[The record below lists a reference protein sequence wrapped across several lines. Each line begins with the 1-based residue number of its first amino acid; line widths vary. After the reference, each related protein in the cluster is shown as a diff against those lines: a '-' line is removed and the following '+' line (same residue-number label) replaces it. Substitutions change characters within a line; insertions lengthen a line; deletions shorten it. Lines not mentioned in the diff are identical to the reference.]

1 MTDASD
7 GHKQLSLVLGGV
19 RSGKSSFALSL
30 AEKAGAPVLFVA
42 TAEAGDE
49 EMRTRIKQHQQQRPS
64 DWRTLEAPLG
74 AGEAIRQSLGDARV
88 VLLDCVS
95 FLVANAMG
103 SVGDDAEAATAKVEA
118 EIEGLL
124 AAIAQTKAC
133 FIVVSNEVGLG
144 VVPPYPSGRQ
154 FRDLLG
160 WANQRLARAS
170 GFVYW
175 MVAGLPVELKAS
187 GLARNIGANS

>member
-1 MTDASD
+1 MTDAN
-7 GHKQLSLVLGGV
+7 KNLSFVLGGV

-30 AEKAGAPVLFVA
+30 AEQAGESVLFVA

-49 EMRTRIKQHQQQRPS
+49 EMHARIAQHKQQRART
-64 DWRTLEAPLG
+64 WRTLEAPLNV
-74 AGEAIRQSLGDARV
+74 GEAIRQNLGDARV

-103 SVGDDAEAATAKVEA
+103 TVGDNAEAATAKVEA
-118 EIEGLL
+118 EIDGLL
-124 AAIAQTKAC
+124 TAITQTKVH
-133 FIVVSNEVGLG
+133 FILVSNEVGLG

-160 WANQRLARAS
+160 WTNQRLARAA

-187 GLARNIGANS
+187 DLARNVGVVS